1 MKEFD
6 LLVMGGG
13 PGGYSLAT
21 AAAKKGMSV
30 AVFEKATLGGTCL
43 NVGCIPTKY
52 LVDKAMTLD
61 KAKNLSKRGIFEAP
75 LALNMEK
82 LQKGKDMVVKK
93 LTGGVKFLLEGA
105 GVSIISGKAEL
116 MPDRVIH
123 CEGESYR
130 GKNVVIATGSE
141 TMIIPIPG
149 HELCI
154 TSTELLERNTI
165 PGRMV
170 VMGGGVIGLE
180 LACAFQAFGCRV
192 TVVEMLPELLP
203 ANEREAVALLV
214 SHIKKLGV
222 KLHTGAKMLRVEKTE
237 DGLKAVFEK
246 DGLEEAAECDEVLMA
261 VGRKAS
267 LDGIDAAALGL
278 AMNGRNIAVDE
289 RQRTNLPGIYAIGDA
304 AGGLQLAH
312 AAYAEGERALKDMLG
327 EETEKELLVPACVYT
342 LPCFAS
348 VGHTT
353 ESALKAGYEPVM
365 GSFDYNN
372 NGMALAEGASGSVFV
387 VSDKNTGKTLGVT
400 IVGENASEMIG
411 MATLAVRDGLNKAE
425 WEELIVAHP
434 SLCEMIKEAAL
445 DCFGAAIHK

>member
-6 LLVMGGG
+6 LLIMGGG
-13 PGGYSLAT
+13 PGGYSLAA
-21 AAAKKGMSV
+21 AAAKKGMKV
-30 AVFEKATLGGTCL
+30 AVFEKESLGGTCL

-52 LVDKAMTLD
+52 LVDKALTID
-61 KAKNLSKRGIFEAP
+61 KVKNLSKRGIFEGAP
-75 LALNMEK
+75 AVNLEK
-82 LQKGKDMVVKK
+82 VQKGKEMVVKK

-105 GVSIISGKAEL
+105 GVSIIKGKAEL
-116 MPDRVIH
+116 APERIIH
-123 CEGESYR
+123 CEGESYQ
-130 GKNVVIATGSE
+130 GKNLVIATGSE

-154 TSTELLERNTI
+154 TSTELLEMTKV
-165 PGRMV
+165 PERMV

-180 LACAFQAFGCRV
+180 LACAFQAFGCKV

-203 ANEREAVALLV
+203 LNQREAVALLV

-222 KLHTGAKMLRVEKTE
+222 KLFTGAKMLRVEKTE
-237 DGLKAVFEK
+237 SGLKAVFEK
-246 DGLEEAAECDEVLMA
+246 DGAEEEAECDQVLMA
-261 VGRKAS
+261 VGRKAC
-267 LDGIDAAALGL
+267 LEGIDAPSLGL
-278 AMNGRNIAVDE
+278 AMEGRSIKVNE
-289 RQRTNLPGIYAIGDA
+289 KQQTSLPGVYAIGDA

-312 AAYAEGERALKDMLG
+312 AAYAEGEKALKDMLK
-327 EETEKELLVPACVYT
+327 EEQGPEVPVPACVYT

-353 ESALKAGYEPVM
+353 ESALKAGYEPVL

-387 VSDKNTGKTLGVT
+387 VSDKKSGKTLGVT

-411 MATLAVRDGLNKAE
+411 MATLAVKDGMKKEE
-425 WEELIVAHP
+425 WENLIVAHP